1 MDFIFADDAQQKQ
14 ASRPG
19 MGSLVAV
26 GGICVPG
33 EAVGKLEG
41 ETVKGLLAKKGDRI
55 GGVGL
60 KLHPYFMYANLYHWL
75 VGDTHLWMNSTAF
88 PLPLACYPYSSHP
101 NTFSSWP

>member
-1 MDFIFADDAQQKQ
+1 MMSNRSSHLVPAWGPWLLSGVSAYPVKQ
-14 ASRPG
+14 SAS
-19 MGSLVAV
+19 LK
-26 GGICVPG
+26 
-33 EAVGKLEG
+33 GKS
-41 ETVKGLLAKKGDRI
+41 VKGLLAKKGERI

-75 VGDTHLWMNSTAF
+75 VGDTHFWMSGTAF